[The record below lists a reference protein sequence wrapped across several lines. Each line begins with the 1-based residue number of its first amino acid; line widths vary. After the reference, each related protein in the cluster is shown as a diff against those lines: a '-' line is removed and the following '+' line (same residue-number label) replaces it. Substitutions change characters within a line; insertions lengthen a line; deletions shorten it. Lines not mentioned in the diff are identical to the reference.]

1 MTIPETRAPPPTGPT
16 LIPPTAGTCSTCFY
30 GQTMAQIGGPIPL
43 TVRFCR
49 ANPPTIT
56 PAANVSGLMHSWP
69 IVADTDWCGD
79 GLDSQNYG
87 SFAPDWY

>member
-1 MTIPETRAPPPTGPT
+1 MAIEPRAPPPTGPT

-30 GQTMAQIGGPIPL
+30 GQTTGQIGGPLPS

-49 ANPPTIT
+49 ANPPSIT
-56 PAANVSGLMHSWP
+56 PATNLDGMLHSWP
-69 IVADTDWCGD
+69 IVADTDWCAD
-79 GLDSQNYG
+79 GVDMTTYG